1 MSSLSIELSN
11 NCRLIGNNY
20 LIDNNKM
27 VYYRDSKQNGWQ
39 FLSSYV
45 AVVKRFKSADMHET
59 MTIEY
64 YEISNG
70 DKYQFQLESLK
81 YQDIDRLLDVGINFS
96 IGNRKKL
103 LDYLIIQ
110 RASVPITWVT
120 SGVGFHKL
128 GNRLAFVSDTA
139 KTSNNET
146 IGISQSA
153 YNLQPHGSSQLWVSM
168 FQKNVAGNTALEL
181 AVVIGMSATLVPII
195 KMKYPDIATLLVH
208 FVGQSTSGKTT
219 AQSLAV
225 SVAGPPKSNG
235 GLLKT
240 WATTTNAALI
250 ALDENVGVP
259 VAFDELSMYKGKD
272 LTEVVY
278 QLTDGNEKSRA
289 TRDAKLKPTKHWETT
304 IVSSGETTLSDKIAN
319 NDGLRIRLLELAN
332 VQFTNNAKQAEAIKE
347 EITDN
352 YGWMTPL
359 FANKLMNLDNNI
371 IWDTYDLAKAEVIKL
386 LPNNRYRER
395 LGGRIG
401 VITATAK
408 LMNRLLNFNLDS
420 SKILELILSHSNDN
434 WSRDVGDEAYKDFI
448 QYIISK
454 QQQFPPESSTFANTN
469 VMGTLSVID
478 DVYIRIDILKFKFV
492 EVLDHIGYQD
502 VSTVIKLWGERNLF
516 DSHERD
522 RKSNRR
528 NISGKRETYYSI
540 KVSIDH
546 ITSFHLLNHLFEEA
560 LEGKQGNYASVINK
574 MDCKFADN
582 IIKWDSKFANE
593 YKSENDRKGCFKWK
607 KLTKLRWKSSQLPW
621 WI

>member
-20 LIDNNKM
+20 LIDDNKM

-45 AVVKRFKSADMHET
+45 AVVKRFKSTDMHET

-70 DKYQFQLESLK
+70 DKYHFQLESLK

-96 IGNRKKL
+96 VGNRKKL

-139 KTSNNET
+139 KTGNNEI

-168 FQKNVAGNTALEL
+168 FQENVAGNTALEL

-195 KMKYPDIATLLVH
+195 KMRYPDIATLLVH

-272 LTEVVY
+272 LTEAVY

-304 IVSSGETTLSDKIAN
+304 IISSGETTLSDKIAN
-319 NDGLRIRLLELAN
+319 NDGLRIRLLELDN
-332 VQFTNNAKQAEAIKE
+332 VQFTNNAKQAEEIKKE
-347 EITDN
+347 VNDN

-395 LGGRIG
+395 LAGRIG
-401 VITATAK
+401 VIAATTK

-420 SKILELILSHSNDN
+420 HKILELILSHSNDN

-448 QYIISK
+448 QYVIAK
-454 QQQFPPESSTFANTN
+454 QSQFPPRTTSFASSN
-469 VMGTLSVID
+469 VIGELSVID
-478 DVYIRIDILKFKFV
+478 DTYIRVDILKIKLA
-492 EVLDHIGYQD
+492 EVLNSLGYQD
-502 VSTVIKLWGERNLF
+502 VSTIIKLWGEANLF
-516 DSHERD
+516 DDYERD
-522 RKSNRR
+522 RNSKRKYADGRR
-528 NISGKRETYYSI
+528 LTYYSI
-540 KVSIDH
+540 KISLDFIS
-546 ITSFHLLNHLFEEA
+546 SFHSLHSLFTEMM
-560 LEGKQGNYASVINK
+560 EGKQGNYASVVEK
-574 MDCKFADN
+574 MYCIYSDK
-582 IIKWDSKFANE
+582 IKKQ
-593 YKSENDRKGCFKWK
+593 KRCFKWK
-607 KLTKLRWKSSQLPW
+607 IITVKLQRNNLLPPYLG
-621 WI
+621 